1 MPRTGSQN
9 DKILK
14 HLLAGHRLT
23 RYKAL
28 LMFRVQN
35 ITARISELRQ
45 MGFNVKAIEKV
56 DPNNQTFAEYF
67 I

>member
-1 MPRTGSQN
+1 MPKNGSQN
-9 DKILK
+9 DKILR
-14 HLLAGHRLT
+14 HLLSGKRLT
-23 RYKAL
+23 RYEAI

-45 MGFNVKAIEKV
+45 MGFNVKSFEKV
-56 DPNNQTFAEYF
+56 DPNNQMYSEYF

>member
-1 MPRTGSQN
+1 MPKNDSQN

-14 HLLAGHRLT
+14 HLLSGRRLT
-23 RYKAL
+23 RYEAI

-35 ITARISELRQ
+35 LTARISELRQ
-45 MGFNVKAIEKV
+45 MGFNVKTIEKV
-56 DPNNQTFAEYF
+56 DPNKQTYAEYF